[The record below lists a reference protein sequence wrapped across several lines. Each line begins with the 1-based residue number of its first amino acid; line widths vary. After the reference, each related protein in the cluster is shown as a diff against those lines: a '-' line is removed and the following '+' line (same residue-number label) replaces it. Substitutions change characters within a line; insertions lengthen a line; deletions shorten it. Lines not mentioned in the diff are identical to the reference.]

1 MIIKSL
7 SRKASAQMT
16 GANAGGG
23 VRSGSRTFRGPF
35 GKLLRYMNRGI
46 ENGEGRSVLWHNF
59 YGSDRMSEEEIR
71 RSFEENAKLLQE
83 RKNGNI
89 LYHEILSF
97 SAGHQ
102 ARGDEL
108 YRMVADI
115 GQEYLRERA
124 PDQLGYGVMH
134 LDTDHIHLH
143 LMLSANPVGRSER
156 VRLSKADFAEVQKR
170 IERFTLERYQ
180 ALAQTRVYDRDR
192 PKERIKTDTHE
203 QAMRARTGKPSR
215 KEEIKAKLH
224 QLFERARSADELA
237 RCLAAEGIAFYA
249 RGKSVGIIVQE
260 PDGTERKHRLSTL
273 GLLEH
278 YDQTNARLFPGQD
291 IPKEQDMNRDQFPGS
306 GGRDA
311 FDHPPTAAEVVA
323 EEFITGKLH
332 PEWHGDAG
340 QDRQPEQ
347 TYTDDVLKRVR
358 EREEALMREEAR
370 AREKAKDRDRD
381 RER

>member
-23 VRSGSRTFRGPF
+23 VRSGGRTFSSSF

-59 YGSDRMSEEEIR
+59 YGSERMSEEEIQ
-71 RSFEENAKLLQE
+71 RSFEENSKLLQD

-97 SAGHQ
+97 SAGHK

-124 PDQLGYGVMH
+124 PDQLGYGVVH

-143 LMLSANPVGRSER
+143 LMLSANPAGRSER
-156 VRLSKADFAEVQKR
+156 VRLSKADFADVQKR

-192 PKERIKTDTHE
+192 PKERLKTEMHE
-203 QAMRARTGKPSR
+203 QAMKARTGKPSR

-224 QLFERARSADELA
+224 QIFERAESAGELA
-237 RCLAAEGIAFYA
+237 RLLAAAGLAFYA

-273 GLLEH
+273 GLLDH
-278 YDQTNARLFPGQD
+278 YDRINARLFPGQD
-291 IPKEQDMNRDQFPGS
+291 IPKEPDMNREQFPGS

-311 FDHPPTAAEVVA
+311 FEKRPTAAEVVA
-323 EEFITGKLH
+323 EEFITGQLH
-332 PEWHGDAG
+332 PEWHGVSAG
-340 QDRQPEQ
+340 QDPPPDAGEVS
-347 TYTDDVLKRVR
+347 DLVLRS
-358 EREEALMREEAR
+358 
-370 AREKAKDRDRD
+370 
-381 RER
+381 